1 MGSACRI
8 MGRSTE
14 RRPRSDTATTW
25 PSALV
30 DAELRTSALVDNP
43 ESRAAC
49 GQLGDH
55 PAPLRG
61 RPRTD
66 PPGATPTSRPVR
78 SGPAEGSPGRIPRGP
93 PSGTSHRSRRK
104 RRPRYRDP
112 GLGHWARRRGPPALL
127 ALLRRR
133 ALSTTCMGYQHRRAL
148 YPPRDDNNPL
158 TMSTTPS
165 RCRQRAPV
173 RSALEHPV
181 LETRPPLTTR
191 ARAGRA
197 TALRAHWANPSVW
210 CHSPGYA
217 HKDPDLR
224 NIRCTQRLDSALV
237 CDPVFPNSLPCVRSR
252 GTGGQRTRAPAGE
265 SASTSVSTA
274 PACLAAARPTPRP
287 GHY

>member
-1 MGSACRI
+1 MDKR
-8 MGRSTE
+8 RSI
-14 RRPRSDTATTW
+14 P
-25 PSALV
+25 
-30 DAELRTSALVDNP
+30 
-43 ESRAAC
+43 
-49 GQLGDH
+49 
-55 PAPLRG
+55 PL
-61 RPRTD
+61 
-66 PPGATPTSRPVR
+66 S
-78 SGPAEGSPGRIPRGP
+78 EGGPGRIPLGPRRRADRCARAPQKEASDGYARGP
-93 PSGTSHRSRRK
+93 PSGTSHHFRRG
-104 RRPRYRDP
+104 RRPGCQDP
-112 GLGHWARRRGPPALL
+112 GLGHWARRRAQPALL

-133 ALSTTCMGYQHRRAL
+133 ALSTTRMGYQHRRAL
-148 YPPRDDNNPL
+148 YPPHGDNNPL

-165 RCRQRAPV
+165 RCQQRAPV

-252 GTGGQRTRAPAGE
+252 GTGGQRTCAPAGE
-265 SASTSVSTA
+265 SASTPVSTA
-274 PACLAAARPTPRP
+274 PARLATVPRP
-287 GHY
+287 GALLARRRPPSAASGPCPAVRALRSGSA